1 MMFFRLPSLRALLVC
16 LLTLFSIALP
26 ASLVWAQQQPSF
38 IRPRTQ
44 QLNRAAQQSN
54 PHKAEAQKSATEQTE
69 PQRPAAEQ
77 PESQKPN
84 AQPADRRQPAAEQ
97 SDADTPAAE
106 QPDGQKPAIEQPQA
120 EQQVAQ
126 QPESKK
132 ADAQSADAQW
142 SAAHEA
148 DPHWSGAHQTDP
160 QWLAEHQPDPQQSAE
175 QQQKAEALASGQP
188 EPQKAEV
195 REAGAEKPALEQ
207 PEPRQLTA
215 QESESQKPEAPQAE
229 PQSPVA
235 QEPHP
240 QEPVGEQGQ
249 LQQPQ
254 PADPQRPAEE
264 QAQAE
269 QHPPALKPEPQKAD
283 GQQPETQLPA
293 QQPDAQKPAD
303 EQAQPQQ
310 VAEQPESPKPDAQ
323 QPERQGPVAPQ
334 PDNQKPAE
342 DQAQP
347 KLVAQQPE
355 AQKPEVQEPEPQKP
369 AAPQPD
375 QKPAEDQAQPQQPP
389 AQQPEDQK
397 ADAQQPEPKK
407 PAEEQARPQQSQPQQ
422 PETQKPEAQQ
432 PEPQKPAAP
441 QPDAQKPAEDQAQPQ
456 QPPAQ
461 QPEGQKS
468 DAQQPEPK
476 KPAEEQAQPQQP
488 EAQKP
493 AAPQTGEQKPAEE
506 QAQPQQSPA
515 QQPESQKPAAPQPD
529 TQKPAAEQAQPQQP
543 EAQKPPAQQP
553 EQPKQT
559 PQQPKAPNPFETVP
573 QETQPAKPEQPAP
586 KPPATQE
593 PAKPPAAQPE
603 AAQPATPGAP
613 PENIVEA
620 VEFRGSRRVPQDTL
634 RAQIFTKRGDKFDE
648 DVLRRD
654 FMALWNTGRFDDIKL
669 EREPG
674 KTGWIV
680 RFVLTERPVVRSIKY
695 EGNKSITMSEILDR
709 YKERKVGL
717 TTESQYDPNKVQ
729 RAKVV
734 LTEYEAERGR
744 QFATV
749 TPEIRQLPPSSLEIT
764 FRIDEG
770 PKVKVGNIDIEG
782 NEAFSYKAV
791 RRAMKNLRPVGI
803 PYSIFFENLFAKTY
817 DSTKLEED
825 MERIRQFY
833 MEHGYFMAKVTDHD
847 VKVRDVGGSGF
858 KIPLFYPN
866 KPGKRADIAVT
877 VEEGRL
883 YHLRNI
889 SFSGVKLFRTPETLM
904 KPLFQ
909 MQSGDV
915 FSTAKLKKGLENMR
929 KLYGEFGYIDMVAEP
944 NFDVI
949 PNTDKVDLAL
959 SVDEGKQFFVR
970 RIDFSGNTTT
980 RDKVIRR
987 ELLIDEG
994 DMFNS
999 RLWEMSILRLN
1010 QLGYFDVLKEGEAAD
1025 IKRDTK
1031 TNTVDI
1037 TLKVKERGKNSIQLN
1052 GGVSGIAGT
1061 FIGFSYAT
1069 NNFLGLGETLSLSAQ
1084 LGDRIRQ
1091 VELGFTEPYFLD
1103 RPLQV
1108 GFTVFLQRFNY
1119 NQGVEVSLLSGRN
1132 LIPLFNQLGSQNL
1145 LNYVS
1150 NGIGFTT
1157 FATYPL
1163 RRSFARVGL
1172 TYGYNVQNL
1181 TPLTPAATT
1190 YFTYLDFQSVGGPNS
1205 LTGIKTSQI
1214 TPSYT
1219 YNTVNHPITPTGGKS
1234 LSVSLPF
1241 AGSILGGNVN
1251 TINPTIDAK
1260 YFHRAPHFKNHII
1273 GAHVLARLM
1282 TGYGG
1287 KVAPPY
1293 SRFYMGGENDI
1304 RGFEIWSISP
1314 LGYIPSTTNVNVL
1327 NNDGSIRQQRIVNSN
1342 GTISTVNVSQQIP
1355 IYQFIYPGGDTQV
1368 VTNFEYRIPIFGPVV
1383 LALFGDAGIDK
1394 LLLPDQ
1400 LRLNPERV
1408 AQLNGLFPQA
1418 NFQGRA
1424 YIVPESEKL
1433 RASTGIELQVMM
1445 PVVNAPFRLY
1455 WAYNPSTLSTV
1466 LRPPVVADR
1475 SYFANQATFAS
1486 ALAQFGTPIPYVEK
1500 KSMFRFSIGRT
1511 F

>member
-1 MMFFRLPSLRALLVC
+1 V
-16 LLTLFSIALP
+16 
-26 ASLVWAQQQPSF
+26 
-38 IRPRTQ
+38 
-44 QLNRAAQQSN
+44 
-54 PHKAEAQKSATEQTE
+54 
-69 PQRPAAEQ
+69 
-77 PESQKPN
+77 PEET
-84 AQPADRRQPAAEQ
+84 QPA
-97 SDADTPAAE
+97 
-106 QPDGQKPAIEQPQA
+106 K
-120 EQQVAQ
+120 
-126 QPESKK
+126 
-132 ADAQSADAQW
+132 
-142 SAAHEA
+142 
-148 DPHWSGAHQTDP
+148 
-160 QWLAEHQPDPQQSAE
+160 
-175 QQQKAEALASGQP
+175 
-188 EPQKAEV
+188 
-195 REAGAEKPALEQ
+195 
-207 PEPRQLTA
+207 
-215 QESESQKPEAPQAE
+215 
-229 PQSPVA
+229 
-235 QEPHP
+235 
-240 QEPVGEQGQ
+240 
-249 LQQPQ
+249 
-254 PADPQRPAEE
+254 
-264 QAQAE
+264 
-269 QHPPALKPEPQKAD
+269 
-283 GQQPETQLPA
+283 
-293 QQPDAQKPAD
+293 
-303 EQAQPQQ
+303 
-310 VAEQPESPKPDAQ
+310 
-323 QPERQGPVAPQ
+323 
-334 PDNQKPAE
+334 
-342 DQAQP
+342 
-347 KLVAQQPE
+347 
-355 AQKPEVQEPEPQKP
+355 
-369 AAPQPD
+369 
-375 QKPAEDQAQPQQPP
+375 
-389 AQQPEDQK
+389 
-397 ADAQQPEPKK
+397 
-407 PAEEQARPQQSQPQQ
+407 
-422 PETQKPEAQQ
+422 
-432 PEPQKPAAP
+432 
-441 QPDAQKPAEDQAQPQ
+441 
-456 QPPAQ
+456 
-461 QPEGQKS
+461 
-468 DAQQPEPK
+468 
-476 KPAEEQAQPQQP
+476 
-488 EAQKP
+488 
-493 AAPQTGEQKPAEE
+493 
-506 QAQPQQSPA
+506 
-515 QQPESQKPAAPQPD
+515 
-529 TQKPAAEQAQPQQP
+529 
-543 EAQKPPAQQP
+543 
-553 EQPKQT
+553 
-559 PQQPKAPNPFETVP
+559 
-573 QETQPAKPEQPAP
+573 PAKPEQPAP

-593 PAKPPAAQPE
+593 RAKPAQPE
-603 AAQPATPGAP
+603 AAQPAAPGAP

-634 RAQIFTKRGDKFDE
+634 RAQIFTKKGDKFDE
-648 DVLRRD
+648 DILRRD

-680 RFVLTERPVVRSIKY
+680 RFVLTERPVIRSIKY

-734 LTEYEAERGR
+734 LTEYLAERGR

-770 PKVKVGNIDIEG
+770 PKVKVGNIDIDG

-791 RRAMKNLRPVGI
+791 RRAMKNLRPVGL

-847 VKVRDVGGSGF
+847 VKIRDVGGDGF
-858 KIPLFYPN
+858 KIPLIHPN

-1061 FIGFSYAT
+1061 FIGASYAT

-1091 VELGFTEPYFLD
+1091 VELGFTQPYFLD

-1108 GFTVFLQRFNY
+1108 GVTVFVQRFNY
-1119 NQGVEVSLLSGRN
+1119 NQGREVSLLSGQN

-1157 FATYPL
+1157 FASYPL

-1172 TYGYNVQNL
+1172 SYGYNVQNL

-1219 YNTVNHPITPTGGKS
+1219 YNTVNHPITPTAGKS
-1234 LSVSLPF
+1234 LSVSVPF

-1260 YFHRAPHFKNHII
+1260 YFHRAPHFKNNII

-1314 LGYIPSTTNVNVL
+1314 LGYIPSTANINVL

-1342 GTISTVNVSQQIP
+1342 GSVSTVNVTQAIP

-1368 VTNFEYRIPIFGPVV
+1368 VTNVEYRIPIFGPVV
-1383 LALFGDAGIDK
+1383 LALFGDAGVDK
-1394 LLLPDQ
+1394 LMLPDQ

-1408 AQLNGLFPQA
+1408 TQLNSLFPQA

-1424 YIVPESEKL
+1424 YIVPESEKI

-1466 LRPPVVADR
+1466 IRPPVVTDR

-1486 ALAQFGTPIPYVEK
+1486 ALVQFGTPIPYVEK
-1500 KSMFRFSIGRT
+1500 RSLFRFSIGRT